1 MTVLRQVNIGIIIY
15 PDDMLV
21 MGATLSEIIMTRDT
35 SITTFEFSDRSQKL
49 VLRPLKQ
56 IEFLGVVI
64 DTEKMTLALP
74 KKKLQHVSQQC
85 KEIFTQPKTSVLNL
99 TKLIGLL
106 SSTIQAILP
115 VRIQF
120 SYLQQ

>member
-74 KKKLQHVSQQC
+74 KKKLQHVFQQC